1 MLHAPVMTA
10 QIIDGKAL
18 SAKVKAGLK
27 AEAEAIKQRFG
38 RAPGIAVVRVGEDPA
53 SKVYVTSKEK
63 TALELG
69 FASWHH
75 HLDDQVTQAELM
87 ALVQRLNADEAV
99 DGILVQLPL
108 PRHLDST
115 AVLEAIDPAKDV
127 DGFHAVNAG
136 HLFQGR
142 PTLVACTPFG
152 VMRMLEDIGY
162 DVTGKTCVVVG
173 RSNIVGRPM
182 AMLLLNKSATVTICH
197 SKSDVAAEVRRAD
210 VVVAAVGVSKLVKGE
225 WIKPGAIVIDVGM
238 NRGADGKL
246 TGDVEF
252 EAAKERAAWIT
263 PVPGGVGPMTIA
275 MLMSNTVIAARAR
288 LSKR

>member
-1 MLHAPVMTA
+1 MTA

-27 AEAEAIKQRFG
+27 AEVDAIKAAHG

-75 HLDDQVTQAELM
+75 HLPDTVSQAELL
-87 ALVQRLNADEAV
+87 ALVKKLNADDAV

-108 PRHLDST
+108 PKHLDAN

-152 VMRMLEDIGY
+152 VMRMLEEIGC
-162 DVTGKTCVVVG
+162 DVAGKNCVVIG

-210 VVVAAVGVSKLVKGE
+210 VVIAAVGVSRLVKGE
-225 WIKPGAIVIDVGM
+225 WIKPGAVVIDVGM

-246 TGDVEF
+246 SGDVDF
-252 EAAKERAAWIT
+252 ETAKERASWIT

-288 LSKR
+288 LAR

>member
-1 MLHAPVMTA
+1 MTA

-18 SAKVKAGLK
+18 ALKVREGLK
-27 AEAEAIKQRFG
+27 GQAQEIQAKYG
-38 RAPGIAVVRVGEDPA
+38 RPPGIAVVRVGEDPA

-63 TALELG
+63 TANELG
-69 FASWHH
+69 FGSWHH
-75 HLDDQVTQAELM
+75 HLDEKVTQAELL
-87 ALVQRLNADEAV
+87 ALVSKLNADPAV

-108 PRHLDST
+108 PKHIDSAT
-115 AVLEAIDPAKDV
+115 VLEAISPAKDV

-142 PTLVACTPFG
+142 PGLVPCTPAG
-152 VMRMLEDIGY
+152 VMRMLEEIQFNPS
-162 DVTGKTCVVVG
+162 GKNCVVIG

-182 AMLLLNKSATVTICH
+182 AMLLLNASATVTICH

-210 VVVAAVGVSKLVKGE
+210 LVVAAVGVSRLVKGE
-225 WIKPGAIVIDVGM
+225 WVKPGAVVIDVGM

-246 TGDVEF
+246 SGDVEF
-252 EAAKERAAWIT
+252 DTAKEKASWIT

-275 MLMSNTVIAARAR
+275 MLMHNTVQAARAA
-288 LSKR
+288 LAKR